1 MMDYHS
7 DMIAEDVVGE
17 MIRRVT
23 GMAMLY
29 GVQKTVTN
37 WEFPEQQE
45 AMPFTLFPSLMPAEV
60 FTRTRRVHIM
70 FQTLIYRVANDHE
83 FMKKCLKDVL
93 PVDDFTQEF
102 WNIYN
107 TVREEGPAQ
116 EITLTLSRD
125 DFMMEPKADGSKGQ
139 DVKQVEFNT
148 FASGAGGVIGAMR
161 DVHRYSLNVAGFPL
175 KEDQLPENCPSKGLA
190 KGLVKAWQLYGN
202 DRAVVLF
209 VVGIP
214 EPNSPDQR
222 WLERH
227 MFESEPRA
235 RVIYRT
241 FDQLIQAS
249 KLGENKELLVDDYEV
264 AVVYYRYGYSP
275 KHYPTRK
282 EYDLRLKMERSR
294 AIKCPSMA
302 SHLAGCKKIQQVL
315 AEPRVLERFISD
327 PVTVAEIRSVFVGL
341 YRLNQD
347 GSSSAVIE
355 KALANPDQ
363 FVMKPQR
370 EGGGNN
376 HFGAEL
382 KSFLEKIKNT
392 QELSSWILMDR
403 IRVVEHRNR
412 LIRVGLGPECRD
424 VCSELGIFGVHLS
437 TPGEELENFEC
448 GWLLRTKPVEANEG
462 GLFSGFS
469 CLDSPFFVD
478 V

>member
-1 MMDYHS
+1 MRSGEASFTPLLFMMDYHS

-23 GMAMLY
+23 GMAML
-29 GVQKTVTN
+29 
-37 WEFPEQQE
+37 
-45 AMPFTLFPSLMPAEV
+45 
-60 FTRTRRVHIM
+60 
-70 FQTLIYRVANDHE
+70 
-83 FMKKCLKDVL
+83 VL

-161 DVHRYSLNVAGFPL
+161 DVHR
-175 KEDQLPENCPSKGLA
+175 
-190 KGLVKAWQLYGN
+190 
-202 DRAVVLF
+202 
-209 VVGIP
+209 
-214 EPNSPDQR
+214 
-222 WLERH
+222 
-227 MFESEPRA
+227 
-235 RVIYRT
+235 
-241 FDQLIQAS
+241 
-249 KLGENKELLVDDYEV
+249 DDYEV

-448 GWLLRTKPVEANEG
+448 GCN
-462 GLFSGFS
+462 
-469 CLDSPFFVD
+469 
-478 V
+478 